1 MRIKK
6 IVAVVMVV
14 FTIMLSSIS
23 FYTYQI
29 LFTPNILVDRD
40 DQFFAIEKGTTF
52 KQLQNRLYKDRIVND
67 LVSFSLLA
75 KLKGLDENVKNGM
88 YLLKKDMS
96 NTAAINLLR
105 AGLQTPVRMTF
116 NSARK
121 IEELSTKL
129 TANLEIDSADMAP
142 YLLSDSVA
150 HIYGFDSL
158 NFIGMFLPNTYEVY
172 WTASPKEVLDR
183 MKLEY
188 DRYWNQTRRNKAD
201 SLGLTPQEVVTLA
214 SIVDSETNLMN
225 EAPTIAGVYLNRIR
239 RGYPLQADPTLVFAM
254 NDFTIRRVLDVHKK
268 TDSPYN
274 TYKYKGLPPGP
285 IMMPSIKAVES
296 VLNAENHRF
305 LYFCAK
311 EDFSGYHVFARTL
324 EEHNVNA
331 SKFQRALNRQRIYK

>member
-14 FTIMLSSIS
+14 FTIMLSSFS

-52 KQLQNRLYKDRIVND
+52 KQLQNRLYEERIVND

>member
-14 FTIMLSSIS
+14 FTIMLSSFS

-52 KQLQNRLYKDRIVND
+52 KQLQNRLYEERIVND

-172 WTASPKEVLDR
+172 WTASPKEVMDR